1 MKKQNTTYYICLFFA
16 GIIFS
21 SCAKDPKIIVEPDA
35 YVLNVP
41 SGFVFPNIPEDNPLT
56 TAKIALGKKL
66 FYEKALSVD
75 STISCGTCHKQEFA
89 FSDNVAVT
97 AGVEGRLGF
106 RNAPTLTNIAWSP
119 EMLMDGGNPTL
130 ETQVYVPIETHFE
143 MDFNMVLLV
152 NRLNADDEYVDA
164 FNNVFGTNPDPFGIT
179 RALAAFE
186 RTIISGNT
194 RFDQYYYQG
203 KTEVLNEQ
211 EINGMQLFFSP
222 ALKCASCHSGYLFTD
237 FTYQNNGFFADYSA
251 DSGRARISL
260 LSEDVG
266 KFKVPTL
273 RNIALTGP
281 YMHNGQIN
289 SLEAIIDS
297 YANGGSG
304 HINQSELI
312 QGFVLTAQEKE
323 NLILFLNTLTDNQFI
338 NNPDLGED

>member
-304 HINQSELI
+304 HVNQSELI